1 MALSS
6 PHSFPL
12 SFPSVYCRAVSLFL
26 SLCLC
31 ISILFLAGPPFIP
44 NLYSPN
50 LPPRVADMYK
60 LIALSLLGLT
70 SALPQRNRG
79 GGGGNRQQ
87 ATAFQQ
93 AAQVPQGISQAT
105 DGSMILDDTVMV
117 NNLPIRFK
125 ISAPA
130 DQFLP
135 ASGVPGA
142 AATSANGT
150 LGANVLLHGDGGQS
164 FFDMPNQAVQA
175 NTMGVALLAPDVNLF
190 WGGGAGLDR
199 TDGVAHAQAVNDFIQ
214 TELPQRVAVN
224 MSNIVFTG
232 VSGGSL
238 MMSGFFIPAQ
248 MQNYA
253 NSAVELNCGGMP
265 PQVAFQNAATVMSQ
279 TRIHY
284 QSTQSELQLLQG
296 SIPQAVAAYEQL
308 AADAGLTADQVNQL
322 QTVDNTPAGG
332 HCEFDGQDFV
342 SGVQTMSSSYASVMQ
357 GGNGAV
363 QGIGAPSTGVVT
375 TGVVGNENLQFVG
388 GQKRSV
394 ETRSM
399 IQMRWA
405 EDVVEEADFQLLACD
420 RSSCSADEPRV

>member
-1 MALSS
+1 
-6 PHSFPL
+6 
-12 SFPSVYCRAVSLFL
+12 
-26 SLCLC
+26 
-31 ISILFLAGPPFIP
+31 
-44 NLYSPN
+44 
-50 LPPRVADMYK
+50 MYK
-60 LIALSLLGLT
+60 VIALSLLGLT
-70 SALPQRNRG
+70 AALPQRNRG
-79 GGGGNRQQ
+79 NGRGGNRQQ

-93 AAQVPQGISQAT
+93 AAQIPQGVSRAT

-142 AATSANGT
+142 AATSSDGT

-175 NTMGVALLAPDVNLF
+175 NTMGVALLAPNENLF
-190 WGGGAGLDR
+190 WGGGSGLQR

-214 TELPQRVAVN
+214 NELPQRVAVN

-238 MMSGFFIPAQ
+238 LMSGFFIPAQ
-248 MQNYA
+248 MQNFA
-253 NSAVELNCGGMP
+253 NSAVELNCGAMP
-265 PQVAFQNAATVMSQ
+265 PQVQFQNAATVMSQ

-284 QSTQSELQLLQG
+284 QSTQSELTLLQG

-308 AADAGLTADQVNQL
+308 AADAGLNANQINQL

-363 QGIGAPSTGVVT
+363 KGIGAPSTGVVT
-375 TGVVGNENLQFVG
+375 TGVVGNEKLQFTG
-388 GQKRSV
+388 GRKRSNEARDMV
-394 ETRSM
+394 
-399 IQMRWA
+399 QMRWA
-405 EDVVEEADFQLLACD
+405 QEVEEEPDFRMLACD
-420 RSSCSADEPRV
+420 RSSCSGNEPEA

>member
-1 MALSS
+1 
-6 PHSFPL
+6 
-12 SFPSVYCRAVSLFL
+12 
-26 SLCLC
+26 
-31 ISILFLAGPPFIP
+31 
-44 NLYSPN
+44 
-50 LPPRVADMYK
+50 MYK
-60 LIALSLLGLT
+60 LITLSLLSLT

-79 GGGGNRQQ
+79 GNGRGQQ
-87 ATAFQQ
+87 ATAQQ
-93 AAQVPQGISQAT
+93 KAAQVPQGISTAT

-130 DQFLP
+130 EMFLP

-142 AATSANGT
+142 AATSGNGT
-150 LGANVLLHGDGGQS
+150 MGANVLLHGDGGQS

-175 NTMGVALLAPDVNLF
+175 NTMGVALLAPDDKLF
-190 WGGGAGLDR
+190 WGGGAGLQR

-248 MQNYA
+248 MQNYV

-265 PQVAFQNAATVMSQ
+265 PQVPFQNAATVMSQ
-279 TRIHY
+279 TRIHF

-308 AADAGLTADQVNQL
+308 GADAGMSAAQINAL

-332 HCEFDGQDFV
+332 HCAFDGQDFV
-342 SGVQTMSSSYASVMQ
+342 SGVQTMASSYANVMQ
-357 GGNGAV
+357 GGNGVV

-388 GQKRSV
+388 GQKRDV
-394 ETRSM
+394 ESRSM

-405 EDVVEEADFQLLACD
+405 QDVVEEADFQMLACD
-420 RSSCSADEPRV
+420 RSSCSADEPRI

>member
-1 MALSS
+1 
-6 PHSFPL
+6 
-12 SFPSVYCRAVSLFL
+12 
-26 SLCLC
+26 
-31 ISILFLAGPPFIP
+31 
-44 NLYSPN
+44 
-50 LPPRVADMYK
+50 MYG
-60 LIALSLLGLT
+60 LITLSLLSLT

-79 GGGGNRQQ
+79 GNGNGQQ
-87 ATAFQQ
+87 ATAFQK
-93 AAQVPQGISQAT
+93 AAQVPQGISTAT

-175 NTMGVALLAPDVNLF
+175 NTMGVALLAPDKNLF
-190 WGGGAGLDR
+190 WGGGSGLQR

-279 TRIHY
+279 TRIHF

-296 SIPQAVAAYEQL
+296 SIPQAVTAYEQL
-308 AADAGLTADQVNQL
+308 GADAGLSADQVNTL

-342 SGVQTMSSSYASVMQ
+342 SGVQTMSSSYANVMQ
-357 GGNGAV
+357 GGNGQV

-375 TGVVGNENLQFVG
+375 TGVVGNENLKFVG
-388 GQKRSV
+388 GQRKREV
-394 ETRSM
+394 EARSM

-405 EDVVEEADFQLLACD
+405 QDVVEEADFQMLACD
-420 RSSCSADEPRV
+420 RSSCSSDEPRV